1 MLTIFNYAKIT
12 LERELFLLR
21 EAYFMTKFG
30 IKNLKKYIDL
40 KTDNWEY
47 NKTTNCYAFALGLDI
62 PENKI
67 TRRAYYGGYIYQS
80 IVSNPK
86 DIVDLNNQESIELD
100 FKAMG
105 LYYEQI
111 DLHDKIYSSDEWKI
125 AFLILKKAMIFISL
139 EKKKRYMVSQIR

>member
-1 MLTIFNYAKIT
+1 
-12 LERELFLLR
+12 
-21 EAYFMTKFG
+21 MTKFG